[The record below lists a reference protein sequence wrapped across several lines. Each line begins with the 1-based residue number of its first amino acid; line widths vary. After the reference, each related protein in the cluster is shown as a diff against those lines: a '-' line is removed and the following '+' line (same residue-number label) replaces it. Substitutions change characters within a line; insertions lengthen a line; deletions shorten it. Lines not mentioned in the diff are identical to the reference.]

1 MSPKKK
7 ITIWI
12 GFLVFLVIFTLGN
25 LNAEDVMPPI
35 LTHIDEILKE
45 NPVKPVEKIQ
55 MIKIAQ
61 DDTVSLFVVRQA
73 EGFVVKPHYHKTHT
87 ESVYVIKGTAQM
99 LVNDK
104 WVDIKPGSIHFNPPG
119 KVHSVKNIGNEPLVI
134 ISIFTPALKEPDRN
148 FVE

>member
-12 GFLVFLVIFTLGN
+12 GLSLFLIFFTLGN
-25 LNAEDVMPPI
+25 LNAETVMPPI
-35 LTHIDEILKE
+35 LTHIEEILKE
-45 NPVKPVEKIQ
+45 NPVKPGEKVQ

-134 ISIFTPALKEPDRN
+134 ISIFSPALKEPDRN